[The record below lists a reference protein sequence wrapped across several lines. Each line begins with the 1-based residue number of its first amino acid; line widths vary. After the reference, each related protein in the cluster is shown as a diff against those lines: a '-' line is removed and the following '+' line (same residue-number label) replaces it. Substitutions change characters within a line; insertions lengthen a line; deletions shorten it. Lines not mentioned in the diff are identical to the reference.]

1 MHDVTLTGVWNYLSL
16 VCHHLLQGHLQ
27 FQLRLQIQVQFLFQ
41 LHLLFQYRH
50 LFQLRLQIQVRLL
63 CQLHHLTQVRLPLQE
78 LFQPHPQKCLLDQ
91 ARLQLHLHKY
101 KFKQSIFLL
110 DHNYSVTFALLMLK
124 MRLTPQL
131 WSVPYLAAALAGF
144 FLDFPTPANKIK
156 KVEFF
161 LSFLSCWPV
170 ALHAGSSS
178 CLCFS
183 YLFLVIWGDNH
194 EKSQAM
200 AVLAHLRWEIDFTQK
215 PFKVLTCC
223 HSLIFF

>member
-27 FQLRLQIQVQFLFQ
+27 FQLHLQIQGHLQFQLQIQVQFLFQLHLQIQVPLLLQ

-110 DHNYSVTFALLMLK
+110 DHNYSVTFALLML
-124 MRLTPQL
+124 LTPQL

-156 KVEFF
+156 KSWIFPF
-161 LSFLSCWPV
+161 LFVLLACSATCW
-170 ALHAGSSS
+170 
-178 CLCFS
+178 
-183 YLFLVIWGDNH
+183 
-194 EKSQAM
+194 
-200 AVLAHLRWEIDFTQK
+200 
-215 PFKVLTCC
+215 
-223 HSLIFF
+223 IFFMSLLLLPVFGDMRG